1 MEWQPVVQRRRCS
14 QQICTQ
20 TTPTDRPSKLKAHA
34 FTSPLQLP
42 SPLPPHAL
50 SSPLPSPFS
59 RFYSWLSLK
68 EPRGEARATEGAAAA
83 EAREAPGDSKPSC
96 FRRAMDT
103 PPSRPRHA
111 SPRVR
116 PLSTPNAKKIFV
128 SDTPSE
134 NRMNDRRTDK
144 PSRPQLTLQLSST
157 RQFRWAHESAAH

>member
-1 MEWQPVVQRRRCS
+1 M
-14 QQICTQ
+14 
-20 TTPTDRPSKLKAHA
+20 L
-34 FTSPLQLP
+34 SPLH
-42 SPLPPHAL
+42 SSCPLPFLLLFLPLLFPL
-50 SSPLPSPFS
+50 SSSLS

-111 SPRVR
+111 RGARPRVR
-116 PLSTPNAKKIFV
+116 PPPARPAPCPTPNAKKIFV